1 MNPLLITPI
10 ATEKA
15 YGLVSKDNYVFK
27 VPVKSNKVEIKSA
40 IESQYGVSVVSVR
53 TSLLSGKAIRYTKA
67 RRAQPGVTTRQDI
80 KKAYVTLKKGDS
92 IKVFDEPAEQK
103 EEKK

>member
-1 MNPLLITPI
+1 MNPLLVTPI

-15 YGLVSKDNYVFK
+15 YGLVSKDTYVFK
-27 VPVKSNKVEIKSA
+27 APVKANKVEIKSA
-40 IESQYGVSVVSVR
+40 IESQYGVSVTSIR
-53 TSLLSGKAIRYTKA
+53 TSVLSGKAIRYTKA
-67 RRAQPGVTTRQDI
+67 RRAQPGITTRQDI

-92 IKVFDEPAEQK
+92 IKVFEEPSEQK